1 MAELYPHFNERL
13 RDTLT
18 ILLGEKLTK
27 RVRISLAKDGSG
39 VGGQSTFSSL
49 SHGTASPV
57 LVLTNLPP
65 MTTAALAALQ
75 AKKDIDTLA
84 AKK

>member
-39 VGGQSTFSSL
+39 VGGQSHHPFRTFC
-49 SHGTASPV
+49 TR
-57 LVLTNLPP
+57 LTLADRPFLE
-65 MTTAALAALQ
+65 TTAALAALQ